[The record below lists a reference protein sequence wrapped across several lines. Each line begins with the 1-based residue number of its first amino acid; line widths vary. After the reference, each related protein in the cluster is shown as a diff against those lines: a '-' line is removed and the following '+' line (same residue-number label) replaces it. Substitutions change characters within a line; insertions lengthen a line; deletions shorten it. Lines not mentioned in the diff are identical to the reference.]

1 VTIDRRLLAGAL
13 GLALTVAACGGSS
26 TPNATPAPTGTQA
39 AASQPPA
46 SGAAKS
52 EEPTASEDATAT
64 AEPSGPDASFS
75 EGQAGDLEA
84 LLPDE
89 AGGIKFRKESFDGA
103 NIGAA
108 GFGLDTGELAPILKA
123 NGKTVA
129 DVRMAIA
136 SPVTPSATNRAIVI
150 ALQIRGI
157 DATKLIDL
165 ASGGDATA
173 LTKATVGGK
182 QVLKTSASGLT
193 TVIYIK
199 GDILFEVLLAS
210 DASVEAI
217 VAALP

>member
-13 GLALTVAACGGSS
+13 SLALAVAACGGSS
-26 TPNATPAPTGTQA
+26 TSTATPAPTGTQA

-46 SGAAKS
+46 SGAAQTEK
-52 EEPTASEDATAT
+52 PTASNDSMET
-64 AEPSGPDASFS
+64 EKPSGPDASFS

-84 LLPDE
+84 MLPDE
-89 AGGIKFRKESFDGA
+89 AGGIKFKKESFDGA
-103 NIGAA
+103 SIGAA

-136 SPVTPSATNRAIVI
+136 SPVTPSATNTAVVI

-157 DATKLIDL
+157 DATQLIDL
-165 ASGGDATA
+165 ASGGEAAA
-173 LTKATVGGK
+173 LTKATIGGK
-182 QVLKTSASGLT
+182 QVQKISASGLT

-199 GDILFEVLLAS
+199 GDVLFEVLLAS
-210 DASVEAI
+210 DAAVDAI